1 MILAEFGVW
10 HTRPVAPTRRVVV
23 GDAVLPF
30 EPTPGFGGLLLA
42 GVVGVHAEAM
52 DDDHRL
58 SFDLLMDQLERG
70 ERIAQPQLRH
80 RLQRDRVGLISST
93 HRLVGRD
100 DALEF
105 EFEPGAPAEPQ
116 LLGAVYL
123 AAQEPPERR
132 RSLFTLIRSAT
143 RWKGGPSPDLIP
155 FLTGLEGR
163 RGCSWFNT
171 VDPWTWALKL
181 LGFETH
187 PGTRNL
193 VQSRFRSLLREAH
206 PDHGAAR
213 ADAGRRIQ
221 ELTEAR
227 RILLERDV

>member
-23 GDAVLPF
+23 GEAVLPF
-30 EPTPGFGGLLLA
+30 APAPGFGGLLLA
-42 GVVGVHAEAM
+42 GVVGVHAAAM

-58 SFDLLMDQLERG
+58 SFDLLMNQLERG
-70 ERIAQPQLRH
+70 ERITQPQLRH
-80 RLQRDRVGLISST
+80 RLQRDRVGLTNST
-93 HRLVGRD
+93 HRLVGRGD
-100 DALEF
+100 VLEF
-105 EFEPGAPAEPQ
+105 EFEPGAAAEPQ

-132 RSLFTLIRSAT
+132 RTLFTLIRSAT

-155 FLTGLEGR
+155 FLTGLEAR
-163 RGCSWFNT
+163 RVCSWSST
-171 VDPWTWALKL
+171 MDPWSWALDL
-181 LGFETH
+181 LGFETD
-187 PGTRNL
+187 PGAREL
-193 VQSRFRSLLREAH
+193 VQSRFRRLLREAH
-206 PDHGAAR
+206 PDHGAPS

-227 RILLERDV
+227 RILLEREV